1 MPRVPI
7 SSRPAIRAEHIALD
21 CDSLPSLPPPAFAPS
36 DGAPAPRTSGER
48 DNYRQMFRILC
59 DLRVL
64 LEQRNR
70 ALRTVRAA
78 RRDAMRR
85 LMLVSAR
92 REAGG
97 IEHCL
102 RVGALSALIADALGE
117 PREWCDMLFDAAPVH
132 DLGNLCIPDAI
143 LHKSGDLDDSEWRIV
158 RDHPLTGARL
168 LGGSNNPIETLA
180 AEIALNHHERWDGSG
195 YPAGRKGLNVP
206 LAARIVAIADFV
218 DSLGSASAFREALPA
233 DRVFDLLEVSS
244 GAQFDPHIVPAMHAL
259 RPRLARVQ
267 ELAAAC
273 APTIA
278 ANTAYRLWWREV

>member
-1 MPRVPI
+1 MPLVPTP
-7 SSRPAIRAEHIALD
+7 SRPVLAEHIALGR
-21 CDSLPSLPPPAFAPS
+21 DSLPSPPPPASPPPG
-36 DGAPAPRTSGER
+36 GASARGAGGARE
-48 DNYRQMFRILC
+48 NYRQMFRIMC

-70 ALRTVRAA
+70 ARRTVRTT

-102 RVGALSALIADALGE
+102 RVGAMSALIADTLGE
-117 PREWCDMLFDAAPVH
+117 PRDWCDTLFDAAPVH

-143 LHKSGDLDDSEWRIV
+143 LHKSGDLDEREWRIV
-158 RDHPLTGARL
+158 RDHPLAGARL

-195 YPAGRKGLNVP
+195 YPAGRKGSNIP

-218 DSLGSASAFREALPA
+218 DALGSASAFRTALPV
-233 DRVFDLLEVSS
+233 DHVFDLLELSS
-244 GAQFDPHIVPAMHAL
+244 GAQFDPRIVPAMHAL
-259 RPRLARVQ
+259 RPRLPRVR